1 MSMRIAALLGAV
13 AVMALAVPATTGAS
27 ARQEP
32 ETLQHVIDN
41 QGRLGGVPVAG
52 WQMEELP
59 AVFANPESRR
69 RNGKKLCDLS
79 YPDQSL
85 TLTFY
90 AGPYKACFGF
100 SEVVYTRMTG
110 DWKTSKGL
118 AVGDPVARIRQLYPH
133 AGANVARCGR
143 SGMTRLTFLGPARG
157 IKARERTA
165 IVVEKANGKV
175 SALRLCVPST
185 WHYAGP

>member
-1 MSMRIAALLGAV
+1 
-13 AVMALAVPATTGAS
+13 MALSAPAAAGAS
-27 ARQEP
+27 ARQEGDA
-32 ETLQHVIDN
+32 LQHVIDN
-41 QGRLGGVPVAG
+41 QGRLGGTPVAG

-59 AVFANPESRR
+59 EVLSNPKSKR

-79 YPDQSL
+79 YPDLSL

-100 SEVVYTRMTG
+100 SEVVYARMAG

-118 AVGDPVARIRQLYPH
+118 AVGDPVSRIQEIYPH
-133 AGANVARCGR
+133 AGPNVARCGR
-143 SGMTRLTFLGPARG
+143 NGMTRLAYLGSTRG
-157 IKARERTA
+157 IKPKERTA
-165 IVVEKANGKV
+165 IVAEKANGKI